1 MAKHTGEGQTAAD
14 IFREIPALE
23 IQNAITELAGLEL
36 VDLVNIIWALAKA
49 ADDTIDPPEVWVR
62 QFDTFPLDVIL
73 PAAVGLVLDSSI
85 STKNLKTLQDIDSI
99 TATALDYA
107 LTFDAVQAMTLGQ
120 VVDFCVEKYNR
131 RKKAEKAEKKG
142 VKRKATQADIDAF
155 LGG

>member
-1 MAKHTGEGQTAAD
+1 MQKVVKINSKQSIKLDANFSWLYAYRNQFGVDIAPKLIPALNAGVALYAEVAKHTGEGQTAAD

-85 STKNLKTLQDIDSI
+85 STKNLKTLHG
-99 TATALDYA
+99 
-107 LTFDAVQAMTLGQ
+107 LTTP
-120 VVDFCVEKYNR
+120 
-131 RKKAEKAEKKG
+131 AEG
-142 VKRKATQADIDAF
+142 
-155 LGG
+155 